1 MPQGIH
7 GNHHLFPSTQAQE
20 GWYSGPVLGHS
31 LTAVLGQDSPI
42 PPKGTGERRSH
53 DCTALW
59 GPAPPILSS
68 QVAQSLLTALF
79 FINTLLLVTAL
90 SFTAAPCLV
99 SPFRRMNR
107 NNEL

>member
-1 MPQGIH
+1 MALSWGI
-7 GNHHLFPSTQAQE
+7 
-20 GWYSGPVLGHS
+20 HS

-42 PPKGTGERRSH
+42 PPKGTRERRSH
-53 DCTALW
+53 DCIALW